1 MKLVAIVAHVMSHS
15 LHTMVSSVFSWISAM
30 SSASPDK
37 LVIAISS
44 RALFDLDASHQVFVE
59 EGVDAYCRYQIEHEE
74 DVLEPGI
81 AFPLVQ
87 KLLALNDADSGA
99 ARVEVILLSRNS
111 ADTGLRVFN
120 SIRHHGLKIT
130 RAAFTRGESTHRYI
144 NAFGAH
150 LYLSASQEDVRK
162 ALEAGCAAATILPS
176 NVSLNTSG
184 QLRVAFDGDAVLFS
198 DESEQIFKREGLG
211 AFEQNERDSARQPL
225 SGGPFK
231 KFLAALH
238 QIQSWYPSEGSPIRT
253 ALITARAAPAHER
266 VIRTLRAW
274 GIRIDEALFLGG
286 MNKGEFLKA
295 FGADIFFDD
304 QQGHCESARQ
314 HVATCH
320 VPYGVANS
328 QTLSLLGKA
337 A

>member
-1 MKLVAIVAHVMSHS
+1 MS
-15 LHTMVSSVFSWISAM
+15 TETQ
-30 SSASPDK
+30 DK

-44 RALFDLDASHQVFVE
+44 RALFDLDASHRVFME

-74 DVLEPGI
+74 DVLKPGI
-81 AFPLVQ
+81 AFQLVK
-87 KLLALNDADSGA
+87 KLLALNDADPGN

-176 NVSLNTSG
+176 TVSLNSSG

-198 DESEQIFKREGLG
+198 DESEQIFKRDGLG
-211 AFEQNERDSARQPL
+211 AFERNERDSARQPL
-225 SGGPFK
+225 TGGPFK
-231 KFLAALH
+231 KLLAALH
-238 QIQSWYPSEGSPIRT
+238 QIQSWYPSEDSPIRT
-253 ALITARAAPAHER
+253 VLITARAAPAHER

-274 GIRIDEALFLGG
+274 NIRIDEALFLGG
-286 MNKGEFLKA
+286 MPKGEFLKA

-314 HVATCH
+314 HVATGH
-320 VPYGVANS
+320 VPYGVANTR
-328 QTLSLLGKA
+328 TLSVVGKSA
-337 A
+337 